1 MMQTEKIYKCFED
14 TATLDKSC
22 MDELEIMLTAAPY
35 FQPGWML
42 LAKAHYKND
51 TAGYR
56 DVLARTAARV
66 FDREQLYDFIYLPE
80 KAGKKQET
88 QQAVEEQKPAV
99 AEKPQ
104 APKAISK
111 DDGSEVKSKEELQQ
125 MVKQRLEAIEREKKA
140 QKQTRKTQDKAP
152 AEASETAKTPC
163 TKVVNKQDKNKIIER
178 FIKQNPGISKP
189 EDKDYKEELEIAE
202 KSLDDKLDFVSET
215 LAEIYYKQGHIQKAI
230 KIYKQLSL
238 KYPEKSSY
246 FAAQIQKLETKD

>member
-14 TATLDKSC
+14 TAVLDKSC
-22 MDELEIMLTAAPY
+22 VDELEKMLSAAPY

-42 LAKAHYKND
+42 LAKAYHENN
-51 TAGYR
+51 TAEYR

-66 FDREQLYDFIYLPE
+66 FDREQLYDFIYLPV
-80 KAGKKQET
+80 KAARKEDSQESLK
-88 QQAVEEQKPAV
+88 EQKPVV
-99 AEKPQ
+99 AEKAE
-104 APKAISK
+104 APKAITK
-111 DDGSEVKSKEELQQ
+111 EDGSEVKSKEELQQ
-125 MVKQRLEAIEREKKA
+125 MVKQRLEAIEREKQTQTKA
-140 QKQTRKTQDKAP
+140 
-152 AEASETAKTPC
+152 AEAEHTESTEASAPKKVAKP
-163 TKVVNKQDKNKIIER
+163 DKNKIIER

-189 EDKDYKEELEIAE
+189 GDKDYKEELEIAE

-215 LAEIYYKQGHIQKAI
+215 LAEIYYKQGHIQKAV